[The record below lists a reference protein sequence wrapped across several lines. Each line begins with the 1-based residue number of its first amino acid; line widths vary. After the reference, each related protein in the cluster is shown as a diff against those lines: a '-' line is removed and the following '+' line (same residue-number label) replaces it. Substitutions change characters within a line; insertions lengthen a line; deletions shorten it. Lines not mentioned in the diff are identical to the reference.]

1 LAKSVA
7 EIVFLKLIKERG
19 RRRRKAVLAGL
30 FCGVWREFEGEK
42 GERAKN

>member
-1 LAKSVA
+1 MRLA
-7 EIVFLKLIKERG
+7 EE
-19 RRRRKAVLAGL
+19 AVLAGL

>member
-1 LAKSVA
+1 MSQSKIFITGVYRK
-7 EIVFLKLIKERG
+7 EIDEERP
-19 RRRRKAVLAGL
+19 VLTGL

>member
-1 LAKSVA
+1 MLKSSVFEIYGEEEQWKAK
-7 EIVFLKLIKERG
+7 
-19 RRRRKAVLAGL
+19 KAVLAGL